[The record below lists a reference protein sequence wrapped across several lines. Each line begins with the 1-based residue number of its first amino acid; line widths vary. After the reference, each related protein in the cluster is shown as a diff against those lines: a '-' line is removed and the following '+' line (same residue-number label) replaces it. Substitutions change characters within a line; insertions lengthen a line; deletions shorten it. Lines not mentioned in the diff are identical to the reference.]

1 MNFQVNE
8 MVEIDIIEPSCSP
21 YNSNPLLTKKK
32 DGTMRFVIDFRSV
45 NKNTI
50 QDTYPLPCVQEMIDQ
65 TFSNNYFSQLDL
77 LSGYWAVPIAE
88 QDCCKTAFS
97 VPRGKFQFK
106 RMQFGLKNA
115 QATFQRCMDQIV
127 KECKSKGAVG
137 FDAYVDN
144 IIISTPSYKEHVR
157 VLRILLETLD
167 EHRMSLRKDKC
178 ELFNLPSSF

>member
-1 MNFQVNE
+1 MCAR
-8 MVEIDIIEPSCSP
+8 D
-21 YNSNPLLTKKK
+21 
-32 DGTMRFVIDFRSV
+32 DRS
-45 NKNTI
+45 
-50 QDTYPLPCVQEMIDQ
+50 DLW
-65 TFSNNYFSQLDL
+65 QLDL

-106 RMQFGLKNA
+106 RMPFGLKNA

-127 KECKSKGAVG
+127 EECKSKGAVG
-137 FDAYVDN
+137 LDAYVDN

-178 ELFNLPSSF
+178 ELFKPSIEFLGFVLDGKTLNPSKSNLAKIQAFPVPKTR